1 MDMLKKF
8 FPYAFKVGAKD
19 TNNLVVSIVLHLVAG
34 LIVTLVLFLLGLVLG
49 LIPVIDV
56 LFGIVAWVVGS
67 VIDLY
72 CLAAIVLSVL
82 LYFDVLK

>member
-34 LIVTLVLFLLGLVLG
+34 LIVGLALFLVGLVLQF
-49 LIPVIDV
+49 IPVINDLYVV
-56 LFGIVAWVVGS
+56 LAGVVGG
-67 VIDLY
+67 VCGLY
-72 CLAAIVLSVL
+72 VLAAIVLSVL
-82 LYFDVLK
+82 LSFDVLK